1 MYHLR
6 LKAAAGIVVYA
17 RKTYPDSIE
26 VEPWWYER
34 LKKWEEALSEYERKQ
49 SEASA
54 KGEEA
59 NRAYDL
65 GKLRCFQALGD
76 WSSTASFAI
85 ERWKHIVGLKRAK
98 SSFDDAHGRRPGSLG
113 LRLNPKALKL
123 DDNQDKAISYL
134 QEVLVDSFPGVS
146 SSLLP
151 SDANTFYLRD
161 AINTAHPIATL
172 ISSRTE
178 HKANSPPVPMLYER
192 SLQMDRIQRAASESS
207 AFGLEH
213 SSRSLDRYET
223 FNAVCAN

>member
-1 MYHLR
+1 M
-6 LKAAAGIVVYA
+6 YA

-49 SEASA
+49 AESSA
-54 KGEEA
+54 RGEEA
-59 NRAYDL
+59 NLAYDL

-76 WSSTASFAI
+76 WSSTARFALS
-85 ERWKHIVGLKRAK
+85 RWREIVVMKRSKSGLE
-98 SSFDDAHGRRPGSLG
+98 DPHGRRQGRLG

-123 DDNQDKAISYL
+123 DDNQDMSISYL
-134 QEVLVDSFPGVS
+134 QEVLLDSFPGQS
-146 SSLLP
+146 SRLMP

-178 HKANSPPVPMLYER
+178 DKADSPPVPMLYKR
-192 SLQMDRIQRAASESS
+192 QLQMDTLQRAVSNTST
-207 AFGLEH
+207 FGLED
-213 SSRSLDRYET
+213 SSRSINR
-223 FNAVCAN
+223 